1 MVKDA
6 LAIAQSRV
14 IKEGETAKN
23 VNRIAESGSIPVPLV
38 VEAAKR
44 DEEFIVKE
52 VADRDENLKRRV
64 SLRKGSEGDDVRA
77 MQEAFKKLGF
87 YSGEEDMELY
97 IEQNTGISG
106 LGVTN
111 NQGLKPNLSEKIT
124 DIDRCLLR

>member
-87 YSGEEDMELY
+87 YSGEEDMEY
-97 IEQNTGISG
+97 
-106 LGVTN
+106 
-111 NQGLKPNLSEKIT
+111 
-124 DIDRCLLR
+124 